1 MGFRFRKSINLG
13 PLRINFSK
21 SGIGYSVG
29 NKFAR
34 VTKKA
39 NGGVRTTATIP
50 GTGISHVQEHG
61 AKQTGAAQGG
71 SSDDSGGSLFKP
83 LLLSALTVCVLA
95 IALASCVSQNNE
107 PQPQPPVAQEQ
118 QEQVEQQEAE
128 PVDYSSVIACFADAF
143 PGAEVACAAE
153 DERPEV
159 TITTALASDA
169 QPEDWTQLMET
180 FGASLADADEA
191 AKALKQK
198 TAFGQIVAADGTI
211 LASGYNGKLQFD
223 LFAKRAADQ
232 AEADRIAA
240 EKAAQASQSTSS
252 SSNSRTV
259 YVTPTGSKYHYSS
272 TCNGGNYSATTL
284 DAALA
289 RGLTACKKCA

>member
-50 GTGISHVQEHG
+50 GTGISHVKDYS
-61 AKQTGAAQGG
+61 AKQVHAAQE
-71 SSDDSGGSLFKP
+71 SSAVKSSGGTKFP
-83 LLLSALTVCVLA
+83 AWIIAAILLVCVFA
-95 IALASCVSQNNE
+95 GIGSDKDKTSAPSSQTT
-107 PQPQPPVAQEQ
+107 QE
-118 QEQVEQQEAE
+118 ESAE
-128 PVDYSSVIACFADAF
+128 PVDYSSVSACFADVF
-143 PGAEVACAAE
+143 LDAEVSCIE
-153 DERPEV
+153 SGSNPQV
-159 TITTALASDA
+159 TVKTALSSED
-169 QPEDWTQLMET
+169 QPENWAQLLDNLET
-180 FGASLADADEA
+180 CLENADGA
-191 AKALKQK
+191 AKALSRK
-198 TAFGQIVAADGTI
+198 TAMGQIVAADGTI

-252 SSNSRTV
+252 SASSRTV

-272 TCNGGNYSATTL
+272 SCNGGNYSATTL
-284 DAALA
+284 DDALA